1 MARDSTPNEN
11 NTRHAHYSQRD
22 WAKLTQETRNH
33 HKKQK
38 TVSNFTPPALAP
50 FFFLHWFGWRCFSRA
65 RLSTCHTT
73 VFAFFL
79 LLTVFLA
86 GVVFFFLFFFV
97 RRVLCDRQQRTYQHT
112 QLATIESKLL
122 DFFFADAVTR
132 LFFSGSYFQFF
143 FVFFFLFFVF
153 NREIS
158 LLTVLISE

>member
-1 MARDSTPNEN
+1 MARGSTPNEN

-86 GVVFFFLFFFV
+86 GVVFF
-97 RRVLCDRQQRTYQHT
+97 
-112 QLATIESKLL
+112 
-122 DFFFADAVTR
+122 
-132 LFFSGSYFQFF
+132 LFFSFVVCCATDNNAHTNTLNLQLSKVNCWIFF
-143 FVFFFLFFVF
+143 
-153 NREIS
+153 S
-158 LLTVLISE
+158 LMR